1 MRTLATSVLTVLC
14 LSILLPGAWADGG
27 MFPTQRAGS
36 AASADQRAIVV
47 FDGTHE
53 TLILQTAYEGDAP
66 EFAWVI
72 PVPGLLSSASTIAPD
87 VFDDLYLLTEP
98 AAYGYFGY
106 RAQGLLGCSSS
117 SGVGRFRTVRV
128 WDILQVDNY
137 ELTILS
143 AGESSDLEDWLN
155 ANGYSYPAG
164 HQDKLDYYV
173 SKSWFFVAAKIRT
186 AAQDGDNATSPPGLG
201 GDDRGEEQQMR
212 PLRFSF
218 ATAEPVYPLRISAA
232 SSKDEVEV
240 LLYVIAR
247 HRITPSNYNSEEVK
261 LTADFRGGD
270 FPAYYEQQFRASLAR
285 AGAGSLL
292 VEYAGQLPAYL
303 TNRYGPDLGL
313 SAGDFYITRLRTYM
327 SSQEM
332 EEDVV
337 MTQAAADDNFSIWVA
352 VPTPT
357 ETNVRLAAVGLLLLL
372 TAILTVISGI
382 SSQYAHLT
390 RMLVV
395 IAIIVVLFL

>member
-1 MRTLATSVLTVLC
+1 
-14 LSILLPGAWADGG
+14 
-27 MFPTQRAGS
+27 
-36 AASADQRAIVV
+36 
-47 FDGTHE
+47 
-53 TLILQTAYEGDAP
+53 
-66 EFAWVI
+66 
-72 PVPGLLSSASTIAPD
+72 
-87 VFDDLYLLTEP
+87 
-98 AAYGYFGY
+98 
-106 RAQGLLGCSSS
+106 
-117 SGVGRFRTVRV
+117 
-128 WDILQVDNY
+128 
-137 ELTILS
+137 
-143 AGESSDLEDWLN
+143 
-155 ANGYSYPAG
+155 
-164 HQDKLDYYV
+164 
-173 SKSWFFVAAKIRT
+173 
-186 AAQDGDNATSPPGLG
+186 
-201 GDDRGEEQQMR
+201 MR

-240 LLYVIAR
+240 LLYVIAH
-247 HRITPSNYNSEEVK
+247 HRTVPSNYNTEEVK
-261 LTADFRGGD
+261 LTGDFQGGD

-327 SSQEM
+327 SSQQM
-332 EEDVV
+332 QHDVV
-337 MTQAAADDNFSIWVA
+337 MTQAAGDDNFSIWVA
-352 VPTPT
+352 VPTPA
-357 ETNVRLAAVGLLLLL
+357 ETNVRLAAVGMLLLL